1 MLHTISVRV
10 RSVRVRKQPLFPISR
25 MTTSFAIALILVIPA
40 HEQDGSAPK
49 GGEMTYS
56 KKQNFSRLRPLL
68 TLLML
73 LMLIFARVSTVVAA
87 VPQESSGAQAP
98 STAEPTSGS
107 VVPRLIQFSGIVKD
121 AEGKPATGSVE
132 ITFSL
137 YQFHDGGSPLWAET
151 QTAQFDSQG
160 HYTVFP
166 GAASAAGLPLD
177 LFTNGA
183 ARWLGV
189 QPALPGVGEQ
199 PRVLLVGVPYALK
212 AADAETLGGKPAS
225 AFMLT
230 GSESTNQAQGT
241 ASVSGGAA
249 AAGSPSAVSSR
260 RAADKSEVSPAN
272 P

>member
-1 MLHTISVRV
+1 M
-10 RSVRVRKQPLFPISR
+10 
-25 MTTSFAIALILVIPA
+25 
-40 HEQDGSAPK
+40 
-49 GGEMTYS
+49 
-56 KKQNFSRLRPLL
+56 
-68 TLLML
+68 
-73 LMLIFARVSTVVAA
+73 
-87 VPQESSGAQAP
+87 
-98 STAEPTSGS
+98 
-107 VVPRLIQFSGIVKD
+107 KD

-160 HYTVFP
+160 HYTVFL

-260 RAADKSEVSPAN
+260 RALTSRRSRLPTAP
-272 P
+272 